1 MKSALITGITGQD
14 GSYLAEYLLSMN
26 YRVVGATRKL
36 NSTGNSLPSGLL
48 GRVELVEWNPRDQ
61 SSVEKLLSTCR
72 PDEVYNFAGYSTGS
86 GMYDDPVG
94 IGEVN
99 GLAVV
104 RILEAM
110 RAGAPSTRFCQASS
124 REIFGEA
131 HESPQSERTVP
142 NPRSPYGAAKLYA
155 DTMIKIYRARYDL
168 FAASA
173 ILFNHESPRRGES
186 FITRKIARAAA
197 RIKLGV
203 ESELKLGNLDTLRDW
218 GFAGDYVEAMWRM
231 LQQGQADDYVI
242 ATGVS
247 HSVRDVCQIAFER
260 VGLDYRN
267 YVREDPAMFRP
278 SEPLPLVGDAT
289 KARAHLH
296 WSPKLGFRDMICQ
309 MVDHDLALLRQ
320 EGSRAPGPQ

>member
-14 GSYLAEYLLSMN
+14 GSYLAEYLLGMS
-26 YRVVGATRKL
+26 YRVVGVTRKL

-48 GRVELVEWNPRDQ
+48 DCVELVEWNPLDQ
-61 SSVEKLLSTCR
+61 ADVEKLLSTYQ
-72 PDEVYNFAGYSTGS
+72 PDEIYNFAGFSTGS

-110 RAGAPSTRFCQASS
+110 RDVAPSARFCQASS

-131 HESPQSERTVP
+131 HESPQSERTAP

-186 FITRKIARAAA
+186 FITRKIALAAA
-197 RIKLGV
+197 RIKLGF
-203 ESELKLGNLDTLRDW
+203 ETELKLGNLDALRDW

-231 LQQGQADDYVI
+231 LQQGRADDYVV

-267 YVREDPAMFRP
+267 YVHEDSAMFRP

-289 KARAHLH
+289 KAREHLQ

-320 EGSRAPGPQ
+320 EGVRAPGPR